1 MRKIREPELP
11 FHLTWTDKF
20 FLTNQDNT
28 EHFEHPLRV
37 LNKLKPYLRK
47 NDWKKRGHNT
57 WVKSL
62 GNFNDQSY
70 RLLINHPDW
79 PGEVLIQISD
89 VGDESWYDNRLHF
102 NLYKLYNRF
111 VGNNEDA
118 FNHPHFPLFWKKLES
133 EYDGL
138 INTGHVFNLYGQ
150 LRKEDILLSLLF
162 DRDLIENT
170 DLVVTS
176 SPIPALSSKR
186 AYDVQFKPFD
196 VMDYLLGPSD
206 LSHKEKAD
214 LFQKEYMPLD
224 SLEEVKDDE
233 YIVHY
238 LSYERP
244 VSITILERI
253 LNGVHMP
260 KSMFADFL
268 YHRSGYEVVSFSK
281 NEPGVLLR
289 ICRSIKRREYVG
301 MPEDGFLD
309 IEKMLGFRF
318 IEENVNYFGRS
329 RSGLIYLD
337 NQDRVWGYCSLI

>member
-1 MRKIREPELP
+1 MRKIREPEFP

-20 FLTNQDNT
+20 FLTNQDGS

-47 NDWKKRGHNT
+47 NDWKKCGNST
-57 WVKSL
+57 WVKTIYE
-62 GNFNDQSY
+62 FNGESY
-70 RLLINHPDW
+70 RLSINHPDW
-79 PGEVLIQISD
+79 PGEVLLQVDSI
-89 VGDESWYDNRLHF
+89 GRNNWYEASLHF
-102 NLYKLYNRF
+102 NIYKLFNRF
-111 VGNNEDA
+111 IGNKETSY
-118 FNHPHFPLFWKKLES
+118 NHPKFPIFWEKLQA
-133 EYDGL
+133 EYVGL
-138 INTGHVFNLYGQ
+138 LATGHVFNLYGQ
-150 LRKEDILLSLLF
+150 LRKEDILLSLLL

-170 DLVVTS
+170 DRVILS
-176 SPIPALSSKR
+176 SSLPALSSKR
-186 AYDVQFKPFD
+186 VSDVQFKTFD

-206 LSHKEKAD
+206 LSNKEKAE

-224 SLEEVKDDE
+224 SLERVDDE

-244 VSITILERI
+244 VSIAILERI